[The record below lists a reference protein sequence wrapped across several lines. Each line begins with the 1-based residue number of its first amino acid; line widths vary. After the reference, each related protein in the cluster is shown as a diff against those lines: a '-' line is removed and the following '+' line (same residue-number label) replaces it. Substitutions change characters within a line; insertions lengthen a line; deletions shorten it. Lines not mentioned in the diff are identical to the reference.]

1 MKGFKWILLLT
12 IVANAAIILRL
23 ISISQVADS
32 SIVNMNSIQD
42 GDIVLR
48 DSKSLIGSQFKKM
61 SQHDKKFS
69 HAGIIRKENGTAF
82 VYHMANENGQSGLLK
97 SKLNDFVNTQ
107 VCRSY
112 EIVRYPLKD
121 NMRTQLL
128 NQVDLL
134 LTDKIHFDDEFVL
147 NNQSYYCSELIA
159 DLINTYSSI
168 RIPYSQIGDYKY
180 YAIDN
185 LYYQLPI
192 QIIHNSNE
200 VKIN

>member
-12 IVANAAIILRL
+12 IVANAAVILRFA
-23 ISISQVADS
+23 SISQAGDS
-32 SIVNMNSIQD
+32 SLVNMNSIQD

-82 VYHMANENGQSGLLK
+82 VYHMTNENGQSGLLK

-112 EIVRYPLKD
+112 EIVRYPMKD

-128 NQVDLL
+128 NQIDLL

-168 RIPYSQIGDYKY
+168 HIPYSQIGDYKY

>member
-97 SKLNDFVNTQ
+97 TKLNDFVNTQ
-107 VCRSY
+107 VCSSY
-112 EIVRYPLKD
+112 EIVRYPMRA
-121 NMRTQLL
+121 NMRSQLL
-128 NQVDLL
+128 TKIDLL
-134 LTDKIHFDDEFVL
+134 LTDQVHFDDEFL
-147 NNQSYYCSELIA
+147 LTNQSYYCSELIA
-159 DLINTYSSI
+159 NLMNEFSGLH
-168 RIPYSQIGDYKY
+168 IPYSQIGDYKY

-192 QIIHNSNE
+192 QIIHKSNE
-200 VKIN
+200 VKVN

>member
-1 MKGFKWILLLT
+1 MKGIKWILLLT

-32 SIVNMNSIQD
+32 SLVNMNAIQD

-112 EIVRYPLKD
+112 KIVRYPLKD

-128 NQVDLL
+128 NQIDLL
-134 LTDKIHFDDEFVL
+134 LNDKIHFDDEFVL

>member
-23 ISISQVADS
+23 ISISQAADS
-32 SIVNMNSIQD
+32 SLVNMNAIQD

-97 SKLNDFVNTQ
+97 TKLNDFVNTQ

-128 NQVDLL
+128 NQIDLL

>member
-32 SIVNMNSIQD
+32 SLVNMNAIQD

-107 VCRSY
+107 VCCSF

-128 NQVDLL
+128 NQIDLL

-147 NNQSYYCSELIA
+147 NNQSYYCSELVA

>member
-1 MKGFKWILLLT
+1 MKGFKWILLMT

-23 ISISQVADS
+23 NSISQATDS
-32 SIVNMNSIQD
+32 SLVNMNAIQD

-97 SKLNDFVNTQ
+97 TKLNDFVNTK

-128 NQVDLL
+128 NQIDLL
-134 LTDKIHFDDEFVL
+134 LTDELHFDDEFVL

-192 QIIHNSNE
+192 QIIHSSNE
-200 VKIN
+200 IKIN

>member
-12 IVANAAIILRL
+12 IVANVAIILRL
-23 ISISQVADS
+23 ISISQATDS
-32 SIVNMNSIQD
+32 SLVNMNAIQD

-48 DSKSLIGSQFKKM
+48 DSKSLIGAQFKKM

-128 NQVDLL
+128 NQIDLL

>member
-12 IVANAAIILRL
+12 IVANVAIIIRL

-32 SIVNMNSIQD
+32 SLVNMNSIQD

-69 HAGIIRKENGTAF
+69 HAGIIRKENGNAF

-97 SKLNDFVNTQ
+97 TKLNDFVNTK
-107 VCRSY
+107 VCRYY

-128 NQVDLL
+128 NQIDLL
-134 LTDKIHFDDEFVL
+134 LTDELHFDDEFVL

>member
-23 ISISQVADS
+23 ISISQAADS
-32 SIVNMNSIQD
+32 SLVNMNAIQD

-69 HAGIIRKENGTAF
+69 HAGIIRKENRTPF

-97 SKLNDFVNTQ
+97 TKLNDFVNTQ

-112 EIVRYPLKD
+112 EIVRYPMKD

-128 NQVDLL
+128 NQIDLL
-134 LTDKIHFDDEFVL
+134 LTDEIHFDDEFVL
-147 NNQSYYCSELIA
+147 NNQSYYCSELVA

-200 VKIN
+200 IKIN

>member
-1 MKGFKWILLLT
+1 MT

-23 ISISQVADS
+23 NSISQATDS
-32 SIVNMNSIQD
+32 SLVNMNAIQD

-97 SKLNDFVNTQ
+97 TKLNDFVNTK

-128 NQVDLL
+128 NQIDLL
-134 LTDKIHFDDEFVL
+134 LTDELHFDDEFVL

-192 QIIHNSNE
+192 QIIHSSNE
-200 VKIN
+200 IKIN

>member
-1 MKGFKWILLLT
+1 MKSFKWILLLT

-23 ISISQVADS
+23 ISISQATDS
-32 SIVNMNSIQD
+32 SLVNMNAIQD

-48 DSKSLIGSQFKKM
+48 DSKSLIGAQFKKM

-97 SKLNDFVNTQ
+97 TKLNDFVNTQ
-107 VCRSY
+107 VCSSY
-112 EIVRYPLKD
+112 EIVRYPMKD

-159 DLINTYSSI
+159 DLINTYSNI
-168 RIPYSQIGDYKY
+168 HIPYSQIGDYKY

>member
-23 ISISQVADS
+23 ISINQVVDS
-32 SIVNMNSIQD
+32 SLVNMNAIQD

-112 EIVRYPLKD
+112 EIVRYPLKV

-128 NQVDLL
+128 NQIDLL

-168 RIPYSQIGDYKY
+168 HIPYSQIGDYKY

-200 VKIN
+200 VKLN

>member
-23 ISISQVADS
+23 ISLSQLADS
-32 SIVNMNSIQD
+32 SLVNMNTIQD

-48 DSKSLIGSQFKKM
+48 DSKSLIGAQFKKM

-128 NQVDLL
+128 NQIDLL
-134 LTDKIHFDDEFVL
+134 LTDKIHSDDEFVL

>member
-1 MKGFKWILLLT
+1 
-12 IVANAAIILRL
+12 
-23 ISISQVADS
+23 
-32 SIVNMNSIQD
+32 MNSIQD

-82 VYHMANENGQSGLLK
+82 VYHMTNENGQSGLLK

-112 EIVRYPLKD
+112 EIVRYPMKD

-128 NQVDLL
+128 NQIDLL

-168 RIPYSQIGDYKY
+168 HIPYSQIGDYKY

>member
-32 SIVNMNSIQD
+32 SLVNMNAIQD

-128 NQVDLL
+128 NQIDLL

>member
-23 ISISQVADS
+23 ISISQATDS
-32 SIVNMNSIQD
+32 SLVNMNSIQD

-48 DSKSLIGSQFKKM
+48 DSKSLIGAQFKKM

-69 HAGIIRKENGTAF
+69 HAGIIRKENGNAF

-97 SKLNDFVNTQ
+97 TKLNDFVNTK

-128 NQVDLL
+128 NQIDLL

-192 QIIHNSNE
+192 QIIHNRNE
-200 VKIN
+200 IKIN

>member
-23 ISISQVADS
+23 ISISQAADS
-32 SIVNMNSIQD
+32 SLVNMNAIQD

-107 VCRSY
+107 VCCSF

>member
-12 IVANAAIILRL
+12 IVANVAIIIRL

-32 SIVNMNSIQD
+32 SLVNMNAIQD

-159 DLINTYSSI
+159 DLINTYSNI
-168 RIPYSQIGDYKY
+168 HIPYSQIGDYKY

>member
-23 ISISQVADS
+23 ISLSQLADS
-32 SIVNMNSIQD
+32 SLVNMNTIQD

-48 DSKSLIGSQFKKM
+48 DSKSLIGAQFKKM
-61 SQHDKKFS
+61 SQHDKMFS
-69 HAGIIRKENGTAF
+69 HAGIILKENGTSF
-82 VYHMANENGQSGLLK
+82 VYVKANENGQSGLLK

-112 EIVRYPLKD
+112 EIVRYPMKD

-128 NQVDLL
+128 NQIDLL

-168 RIPYSQIGDYKY
+168 HIPYSQIGDYKY

>member
-32 SIVNMNSIQD
+32 SLVNMNAIQD

-48 DSKSLIGSQFKKM
+48 DSKSLIGSHFKKM

-128 NQVDLL
+128 NQIDLL